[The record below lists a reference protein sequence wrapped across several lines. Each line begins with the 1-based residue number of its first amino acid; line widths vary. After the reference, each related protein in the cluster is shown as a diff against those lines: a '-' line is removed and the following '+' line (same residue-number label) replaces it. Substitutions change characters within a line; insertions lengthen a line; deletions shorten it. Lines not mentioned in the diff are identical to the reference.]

1 MGALEKFLHDDP
13 VQTPILVKAALAH
26 AQFETIHPFLDGNGR
41 VGRLLVTLL
50 LAAEKRVLSRPL
62 LYLSL
67 YLKEHRDEYYSHL
80 MSIRTDGTW
89 EDWLRFFLEGVI
101 EVAQSAT
108 STTQEIVRLVNQDR
122 QKVVGLGRAAG
133 SAAQLHDLVT
143 RQILFTIPEAA
154 RTLGLSEVTTG
165 KAAAHL
171 EKLGILAETT
181 GKSRNRVYVY
191 DGYLQLLQE
200 GTETT
205 AFDVT
210 AD

>member
-26 AQFETIHPFLDGNGR
+26 AQFETIHPFFDGNGR

-50 LAAEKRVLSRPL
+50 LAAEGHVLSRPL

-67 YLKEHRDEYYSHL
+67 YLKEHRNEYYSHL
-80 MSIRTDGTW
+80 MAVRTDGTW
-89 EDWLRFFLEGVI
+89 EDWLRFFVEGVI
-101 EVAQSAT
+101 EVARSAT
-108 STTQEIVRLVNQDR
+108 TTTQEIVSLVNADR
-122 QKVVGLGRAAG
+122 ERVVSLGRAAG
-133 SAAQLHDLVT
+133 SAARLHDLVT

-154 RTLGLSEVTTG
+154 RQLGLSEVTTG

-171 EKLGILAETT
+171 ETLGILIETT
-181 GKSRNRVYVY
+181 GKARNRVFVY
-191 DGYLQLLQE
+191 DRYLNLLQE

-205 AFDVT
+205 TYAVDE
-210 AD
+210 